1 MKLSE
6 EIMVTVSSVAYL
18 CLHHGWSLRA
28 QHLYGLEHV
37 DDSLVPHP
45 LQHDAQCD
53 EHPRPAH
60 ASTEKQAYIKVSST
74 SSENQ
79 AHTAINKCQLNEQ
92 RKSSTHHHQ

>member
-1 MKLSE
+1 MKLNK
-6 EIMVTVSSVAYL
+6 EITVTVSSVAYL

-28 QHLYGLEHV
+28 QHLYGLKHV

-60 ASTEKQAYIKVSST
+60 TSTEKQAHIKVST
-74 SSENQ
+74 HQ
-79 AHTAINKCQLNEQ
+79 GQLNEQ
-92 RKSSTHHHQ
+92 RKSSTHRHQLMSAQ